1 MNLLLLSYEIY
12 SFNSTFWLL
21 QNKIKYSTDWF
32 GMLLVQ
38 STQLFKNPHYKIQ
51 FTMQNITQVTTND
64 REATML
70 KNAKRQE

>member
-51 FTMQNITQVTTND
+51 VTMQNITQVTTND